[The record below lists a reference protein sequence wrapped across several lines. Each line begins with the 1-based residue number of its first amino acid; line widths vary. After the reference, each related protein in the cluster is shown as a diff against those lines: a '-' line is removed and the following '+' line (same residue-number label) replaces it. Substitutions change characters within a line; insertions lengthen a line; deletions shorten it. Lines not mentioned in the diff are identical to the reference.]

1 MDPRGTQDQS
11 APAPIAAWWL
21 GRTAYRD
28 AWDLQHRIVA
38 ARAEG
43 LIGDQL
49 LLLEHEP
56 VLTLGRHSDPAHVLA
71 GPAELAERR
80 VELIRVERGGE
91 VTYHGPGQL
100 VAYPILRLADRG
112 LLIRPL
118 VRALESALAE
128 TCASFGVEAGPRD
141 GYPGCWCGGGT
152 RKIGAVGIRVERG
165 VSYHGI
171 ALNISVSLSDF
182 ELIDACGLPGV
193 VSTSIER
200 ELGRQSEPTTESVAR
215 AAAAFAPALA
225 RALGTPS
232 TERAQAIDAG
242 SARSALEELLARRAA
257 RDAVPA
263 GAGS

>member
-1 MDPRGTQDQS
+1 
-11 APAPIAAWWL
+11 
-21 GRTAYRD
+21 
-28 AWDLQHRIVA
+28 
-38 ARAEG
+38 
-43 LIGDQL
+43 
-49 LLLEHEP
+49 
-56 VLTLGRHSDPAHVLA
+56 
-71 GPAELAERR
+71 
-80 VELIRVERGGE
+80 
-91 VTYHGPGQL
+91 
-100 VAYPILRLADRG
+100 
-112 LLIRPL
+112 
-118 VRALESALAE
+118 
-128 TCASFGVEAGPRD
+128 
-141 GYPGCWCGGGT
+141 
-152 RKIGAVGIRVERG
+152 VGIRVERG